1 MEKFDQT
8 TATLILNAKDRN
20 IASKK
25 KNTNVLPCN
34 KSHMIC
40 LKKIKKKG
48 RTDKKKKNL
57 QILNQELRS

>member
-40 LKKIKKKG
+40 LKNIKKK
-48 RTDKKKKNL
+48 K
-57 QILNQELRS
+57 EE